1 MGAYCSLLTKLFVIS
16 LLTCPQLTNIF
27 LYYFSSLVLATQRTL
42 LLRGILQVINRIG
55 CRTAFYRLKSE
66 QASASSNND
75 GETLVIWLNLPHPEC
90 FHKYCLTNDRTWLY
104 MVYVAVC
111 GFSVSSAFQAQW
123 VEKPSYLCVQ
133 YLAQDMPSTLLR
145 ALFFFSFFR
154 RRIGLVP

>member
-27 LYYFSSLVLATQRTL
+27 LYYFSPLVIATQRTL

-75 GETLVIWLNLPHPEC
+75 GETLVI
-90 FHKYCLTNDRTWLY
+90 
-104 MVYVAVC
+104 
-111 GFSVSSAFQAQW
+111 
-123 VEKPSYLCVQ
+123 
-133 YLAQDMPSTLLR
+133 
-145 ALFFFSFFR
+145 
-154 RRIGLVP
+154 